1 MDMRRTEFVC
11 EPALSRGNAVLAR
24 PGARAQDSSP
34 MVRLD
39 RIYTRGGDEGLTSLG
54 DGQRV
59 PKHHPRVAAYGTVDE
74 LSSVLGLLIASGI
87 DEPHYGEMQVI
98 QNDLFDVGADL
109 CVPGEAGA
117 RLRITPAYTKRLEDL
132 IDRDNARIEPL
143 KSFILPGGTAQSAW
157 LHLGRC
163 VCRRAERHVS
173 EMLADPLEKDRVNVE
188 VLRYLNRLSDLLFVL
203 ARVQNGLGKQDI
215 LWKPGSQSAG

>member
-1 MDMRRTEFVC
+1 
-11 EPALSRGNAVLAR
+11 
-24 PGARAQDSSP
+24 

-54 DGQRV
+54 DGKRV

-74 LSSVLGLLIASGI
+74 LSSVLGLLIASGLP
-87 DEPHYGEMQVI
+87 EPWFGEMRSI

-109 CVPGEAGA
+109 CVPGEAGD
-117 RLRITPAYTKRLEDL
+117 RLRIAPAYTKRLEDL
-132 IDRDNARIEPL
+132 IDRDNATIEPL
-143 KSFILPGGTAQSAW
+143 KSFILPGGTQQSAW
-157 LHLGRC
+157 LHLARC

-173 EMLADPLEKDRVNVE
+173 EMLADPAEKDRVNVE

-203 ARVQNGLGKQDI
+203 ARVHNERGRADV
-215 LWKPGSQSAG
+215 LWTPGTHGV